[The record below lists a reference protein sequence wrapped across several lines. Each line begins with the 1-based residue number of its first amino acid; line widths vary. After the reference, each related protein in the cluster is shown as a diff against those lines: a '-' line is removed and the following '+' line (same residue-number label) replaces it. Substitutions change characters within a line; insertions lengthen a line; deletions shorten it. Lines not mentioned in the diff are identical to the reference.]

1 MTNNLRQISKDLRA
15 FAKRT
20 KDFKYTD
27 SALIIFLMTGMVS
40 ITTNLFPATTTTSKS
55 IETQKQEISSSI
67 KGLHQKVKETRR
79 ENEKL
84 LKDTN
89 LELVKLMEQGDHVVK
104 APWSSWQ
111 FGMNYF
117 YNDWHGRYKG
127 RGDKLDDTIYQRDKT
142 MAKYKYNSNPQL
154 SYGNTT
160 QLGRPIEP
168 NAAIPVSASLTPLVP
183 KIKQANLSL
192 GVDISDLPSFEPR
205 NVSAPSAPSIARVE
219 GINPPSFSLTAQS
232 LGNGGETYYDDPNF
246 YGGHGVIDSVSI
258 NSGTF
263 VVARTSDK
271 VDHFGIYGLWRYSHA
286 GYNVTNAFRYN

>member
-104 APWSSWQ
+104 APFSSWQ
-111 FGMNYF
+111 FGINEF
-117 YNDWHGRYKG
+117 YNDWHGTYKG
-127 RGDKLDDTIYQRDKT
+127 RGNKQDDVKYERAKSKIGGTYEGNKYGVTELAKITEPIASIPLDASVTQRVFTKQHRNLQYQDQQVHFLHLKLE
-142 MAKYKYNSNPQL
+142 QL
-154 SYGNTT
+154 KLL
-160 QLGRPIEP
+160 QDQPIFM
-168 NAAIPVSASLTPLVP
+168 LTHLR
-183 KIKQANLSL
+183 L
-192 GVDISDLPSFEPR
+192 
-205 NVSAPSAPSIARVE
+205 
-219 GINPPSFSLTAQS
+219 
-232 LGNGGETYYDDPNF
+232 
-246 YGGHGVIDSVSI
+246 
-258 NSGTF
+258 
-263 VVARTSDK
+263 
-271 VDHFGIYGLWRYSHA
+271 
-286 GYNVTNAFRYN
+286 